1 MKAGMLDYLRLCRLP
16 NVFTAL
22 ADILMGY
29 AFVQQGI
36 AFPDLKSA
44 GARLCLLVASA
55 ALYTAG
61 MVLNDVYDIEI
72 DRVER
77 PQRPLPAGRID
88 WQWARRFGYS
98 LLIIGIA
105 AAWLAGVAGPH
116 QAASVWRA
124 GVISFLLAACVIA
137 YDAGMK
143 RTWLGPVVMG
153 SCRFFN
159 VLLGMSLAAHVDTST
174 PWLLGYEPSQL
185 LVAGGVGTYI
195 VGVTWFARTEAE
207 TSQRLPLILAVLVM
221 AAGFFLLASYP
232 RFGGEYGRVAFRR
245 PEILWPAL
253 LTVLFLPI
261 AKRCLAAV
269 MNPSPQRV
277 QVAIKNCIASLIIL
291 DASICLAAGS
301 HEWAIVTV
309 SLIVPMLL
317 LGRWV
322 YST

>member
-1 MKAGMLDYLRLCRLP
+1 MLDYLRLCRLP
-16 NVFTAL
+16 NVFTAM

-36 AFPDLKSA
+36 AFPDWGTLP
-44 GARLCLLVASA
+44 ARLFLLIASA

-61 MVLNDVYDIEI
+61 MVLNDVYDLEI

-88 WQWARRFGYS
+88 WRWASKLGYL
-98 LLIIGIA
+98 LLIGGVLA
-105 AAWLAGVAGPH
+105 AGAAMFAGPH
-116 QAASVWRA
+116 QAALPWRSGA
-124 GVISFLLAACVIA
+124 VALLLAICIVA
-137 YDAGMK
+137 YDAGLK
-143 RTWLGPVVMG
+143 RTWFGPISMG

-159 VLLGMSLAAHVDTST
+159 VLLGMSLATHVDTT
-174 PWLLGYEPSQL
+174 NLWRMGFEPAQL
-185 LVAGGVGTYI
+185 MVAAGVGTYI

-207 TSQRLPLILAVLVM
+207 TSNRLPLILAIFVM
-221 AAGFFLLASYP
+221 AVGFLLIACYP
-232 RFGGEYGRVAFRR
+232 KLGGEYGRVALPRAEMF
-245 PEILWPAL
+245 WPAL
-253 LTVLFLPI
+253 LSMLFLPI

-269 MNPSPQRV
+269 MNPTPQRV
-277 QVAIKNCIASLIIL
+277 QAAIKNCIASLIIL

-301 HEWAIVTV
+301 REWSLVTV
-309 SLIVPMLL
+309 ALIVPMLL